1 MAVLQKQST
10 WTVFVSKPAENPW
23 HTYRHVATQAE
34 RTSKMRARLLGATVR
49 SLLDLGYTR
58 TSTTE
63 VCRRAKV
70 SRGAQLHHFPT
81 KAELV
86 AAAVEHV
93 FEERLRDFQ
102 RFVERLRNGAPPDL
116 ATLYE
121 HLWREYSG
129 EAFYAWIELLV
140 ACRTDAALRPHVR
153 AVDRRFSEGA
163 HALLR
168 ATFGGV
174 IAEADIPAV
183 TRMVMSLFD
192 GLAMHRIV
200 DADDAGALAVL
211 RLFARVA
218 RPSRS

>member
-1 MAVLQKQST
+1 
-10 WTVFVSKPAENPW
+10 
-23 HTYRHVATQAE
+23 
-34 RTSKMRARLLGATVR
+34 MRARLLGATVR
-49 SLLDLGYTR
+49 SLLEVGYTR

-93 FEERLRDFQ
+93 CQERLRDFQ
-102 RFVERLRNGAPPDL
+102 RFIERLRNGTLPDL

-121 HLWREYSG
+121 HLWHEYSG
-129 EAFYAWIELLV
+129 EAFYAWLELLT
-140 ACRTDAALRPHVR
+140 ASRTDAALRPHVR
-153 AVDRRFSEGA
+153 AVDRRFTDSAQALVQASFGA
-163 HALLR
+163 LVAPK
-168 ATFGGV
+168 G
-174 IAEADIPAV
+174 IPV
-183 TRMVMSLFD
+183 VVRMVMSLYD

-200 DADDAGALAVL
+200 EDDDTSALAVL

-218 RPSRS
+218 RPAPL